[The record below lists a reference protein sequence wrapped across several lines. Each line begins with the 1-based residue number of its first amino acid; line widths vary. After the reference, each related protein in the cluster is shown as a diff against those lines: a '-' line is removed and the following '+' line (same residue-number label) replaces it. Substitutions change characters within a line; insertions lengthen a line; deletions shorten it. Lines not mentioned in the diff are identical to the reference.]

1 MFKQFYPET
10 SEFSAASHPDSNKTL
25 FSVKP
30 YFRAAPDENISL
42 NEGET
47 GVLKCQFG
55 GSPQPIIS
63 WERSNGKKIS
73 QKMIETGDGTLK
85 IPDLSVED
93 QDIYICRASNSAGVI
108 SNEISLRIRRGPKFV
123 IKPQNKT
130 VKIGEEVQFEWW
142 VFEILIG
149 GRRMAAQ
156 ALRADRL
163 FDELE
168 FNNENTVGL

>member
-1 MFKQFYPET
+1 
-10 SEFSAASHPDSNKTL
+10 
-25 FSVKP
+25 
-30 YFRAAPDENISL
+30 
-42 NEGET
+42 
-47 GVLKCQFG
+47 
-55 GSPQPIIS
+55 
-63 WERSNGKKIS
+63 
-73 QKMIETGDGTLK
+73 MIETGDGTLK

-156 ALRADRL
+156 AVRADRL

>member
-1 MFKQFYPET
+1 
-10 SEFSAASHPDSNKTL
+10 
-25 FSVKP
+25 
-30 YFRAAPDENISL
+30 
-42 NEGET
+42 
-47 GVLKCQFG
+47 
-55 GSPQPIIS
+55 
-63 WERSNGKKIS
+63 
-73 QKMIETGDGTLK
+73 MIETGDGTLK

-142 VFEILIG
+142 VSEILIG
-149 GRRMAAQ
+149 FESVDRMAAQ

>member
-1 MFKQFYPET
+1 MFKQF
-10 SEFSAASHPDSNKTL
+10 FSVSSDLYILTVSHPNSINL

-130 VKIGEEVQFEWW
+130 VKIGEEVQFEW
-142 VFEILIG
+142 
-149 GRRMAAQ
+149 
-156 ALRADRL
+156 
-163 FDELE
+163 
-168 FNNENTVGL
+168 

>member
-1 MFKQFYPET
+1 
-10 SEFSAASHPDSNKTL
+10 
-25 FSVKP
+25 
-30 YFRAAPDENISL
+30 
-42 NEGET
+42 
-47 GVLKCQFG
+47 
-55 GSPQPIIS
+55 
-63 WERSNGKKIS
+63 
-73 QKMIETGDGTLK
+73 MIETGDGTLK

-142 VFEILIG
+142 VSEILIG
-149 GRRMAAQ
+149 SELDDRMAAQ
-156 ALRADRL
+156 AMRADRL